1 MFAAGSYVM
10 VREGVSVAE
19 GLEGVLCR
27 VCGVHDDLRDIRR
40 VDAATGAVIG
50 IEVRFSVSELV
61 SASR

>member
-10 VREGVSVAE
+10 VREGVSAAE

-27 VCGVHDDLRDIRR
+27 VCGVHDGFRDIRR
-40 VDAATGAVIG
+40 VDPATGAVIG
-50 IEVRFSVSELV
+50 IEVRFLVSELV